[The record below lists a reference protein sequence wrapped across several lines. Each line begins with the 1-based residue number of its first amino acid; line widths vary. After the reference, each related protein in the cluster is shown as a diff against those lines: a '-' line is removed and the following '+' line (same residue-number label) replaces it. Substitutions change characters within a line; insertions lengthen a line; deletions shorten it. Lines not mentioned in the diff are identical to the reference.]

1 MFIHEHMKAVSGPDA
16 HGLPMSDRGRE
27 TLFNE

>member
-1 MFIHEHMKAVSGPDA
+1 VKAVSGPDA